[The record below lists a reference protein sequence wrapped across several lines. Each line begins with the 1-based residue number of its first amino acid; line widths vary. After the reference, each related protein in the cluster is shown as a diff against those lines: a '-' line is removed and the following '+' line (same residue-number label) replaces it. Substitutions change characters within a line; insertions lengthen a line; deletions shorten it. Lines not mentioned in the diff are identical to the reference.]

1 MSITTGRRIY
11 GPFRGEVPCQGC
23 YGFSNRRRTALA
35 DWFAW
40 SQRSWLKRFQQSKQW
55 DDDWNISDIQQK
67 AMQAWVVVSGFPA
80 FAQCN
85 SCAAKDQE
93 NSENQRDDWDEEH
106 CFCKNAY
113 YCTLY
118 NTGNYTIIVVT
129 MSNPFTTNKYM
140 IIYIY
145 DAICCK
151 MIQNAKYDTWA
162 RNMLFEDSRKRK
174 CGALR
179 TCGPCKPF
187 QIKREGLL
195 SLTWQARFGCKLR
208 PKPVWPHKN
217 LTIQTSH

>member
-1 MSITTGRRIY
+1 
-11 GPFRGEVPCQGC
+11 
-23 YGFSNRRRTALA
+23 
-35 DWFAW
+35 
-40 SQRSWLKRFQQSKQW
+40 
-55 DDDWNISDIQQK
+55 
-67 AMQAWVVVSGFPA
+67 MQAWVVVSGFPA

-145 DAICCK
+145 MMQYVVKWYKMPNMIHEPATCCLK
-151 MIQNAKYDTWA
+151 TPGN
-162 RNMLFEDSRKRK
+162 EK

-208 PKPVWPHKN
+208 PKPV
-217 LTIQTSH
+217 